1 MAGDVT
7 DAAARIAAWLERS
20 LGLEVRA
27 SAMTPLRGGGIQE
40 NWTLDAVIDGEPR
53 ALVVRK
59 DAPATISSSHSRRH
73 EFQLLQVAHR
83 SGVTV
88 PEPLAFCDDVS
99 VPGAP
104 FVVMAKVSGV
114 GLGQKVVKDLPDAAR
129 LALTERLARELASI
143 HAIKL
148 DEPSN
153 RARLDFLPPAPADFA
168 RAEIARLDGWLAELG
183 LHRPGLAFALRWCE
197 RHIPRQQEITLIHSD
212 FRTGNYMVADGG
224 LTAVLD
230 WEFAT
235 LGDPMFD
242 IGWFHAACWRF
253 GRQDLEAGG
262 VGGRK
267 TFYRAYEEASGRPI
281 DHEAVK
287 AYETLAHCRWAV
299 IALQQGERHW
309 SGREPSLDH
318 ALTGAIAEEL
328 ELAALRMTAPD
339 AWIGGMP

>member
-1 MAGDVT
+1 
-7 DAAARIAAWLERS
+7 
-20 LGLEVRA
+20 
-27 SAMTPLRGGGIQE
+27 
-40 NWTLDAVIDGEPR
+40 
-53 ALVVRK
+53 
-59 DAPATISSSHSRRH
+59 ATISASHSRRH

-83 SGVTV
+83 AGVTV
-88 PEPLAFCDDVS
+88 PEPIAFCDDTS
-99 VPGAP
+99 VLGAP
-104 FVVMAKVSGV
+104 FAVMAKVAGV
-114 GLGQKVVKDLPDAAR
+114 GLGQKVVKELTEAAR
-129 LALTERLARELASI
+129 APLTERLALEMAAI
-143 HAIKL
+143 HAIRL

-153 RARLDFLPPAPADFA
+153 RARLDFLPEAPADFA
-168 RAEIARLDGWLAELG
+168 RTEISRLEDWLAELG
-183 LHRPGLAFALRWCE
+183 LHRPGLAWALRWC
-197 RHIPRQQEITLIHSD
+197 RLHIPRNPETVLIHSD
-212 FRTGNYMVADGG
+212 FRTGNYMVADGQ

-267 TFYRAYEEASGRPI
+267 AFYHAYEEASRRTV

-287 AYETLAHCRWAV
+287 AYEVLAHCRWAV

-309 SGREPSLDH
+309 SGREASLDH

-339 AWIGGMP
+339 AWMGGLS